1 MVTFHIQG
9 CSKFQQSFFGQ
20 GSSNNP
26 PLFNIVGV
34 SNPITQ
40 GGNGVDLHYLLLV
53 CGRKHEGKCLSN
65 TDGCFSC
72 GKSGHKIRDCP
83 ILMAKG
89 REGKQAPPC
98 GSGSSAPK
106 KNRLCALQTR
116 HEQEG
121 SPKVVTD
128 PFSDCTQVG
137 DSIVAK
143 RVYKKCPIS
152 LSHRVTHVDLVELD
166 ILEFDVILGMDWIHA
181 SRKIISKG
189 CIYHLI
195 RFRDMDSEA
204 PTLESV
210 LIANEVSEVFPNN
223 LPGVPPKRE
232 IDLALK
238 VKEQGKDIIRQKEV
252 KKLKKSN
259 TDAHQSH
266 STNYRVALQLAKMLQ
281 HAIPWTKQTW

>member
-1 MVTFHIQG
+1 MIWTFLVSWFMLNKLKSRNLRKGLTRQRAKTGDGDFSHSRSGIHG
-9 CSKFQQSFFGQ
+9 RSKFQQSFFGQ

-65 TDGCFSC
+65 TDGWFSC

-106 KNRLCALQTR
+106 KNRLCALETR

-121 SPKVVTD
+121 SPKVVTGMLKLFQIDFYALLHPDAALSFLTTYVSKRYDIFLGVLLD

-152 LSHRVTHVDLVELD
+152 LSYRVTHVDLVELD

-181 SRKIISKG
+181 CNAS
-189 CIYHLI
+189 
-195 RFRDMDSEA
+195 
-204 PTLESV
+204 
-210 LIANEVSEVFPNN
+210 
-223 LPGVPPKRE
+223 
-232 IDLALK
+232 IDCRTRV
-238 VKEQGKDIIRQKEV
+238 VKF
-252 KKLKKSN
+252 
-259 TDAHQSH
+259 
-266 STNYRVALQLAKMLQ
+266 
-281 HAIPWTKQTW
+281 